1 MLIFTMPYYI
11 YKITPGDKP
20 PAKTLELV
28 REYTNFRV
36 AKKDVKEMRTG
47 QAAENGH
54 FFKIIF
60 ADNQPEAEQ
69 RLLEHREQSVVKEW
83 EK

>member
-1 MLIFTMPYYI
+1 MPYYI

-20 PAKTLELV
+20 PTRALELV
-28 REYTNFRV
+28 REYDSFRD
-36 AKKDVKEMRTG
+36 AKKDVKTMRSDQESG
-47 QAAENGH
+47 EEH

-60 ADNQPEAEQ
+60 ADSQPEAEQ
-69 RLLEHREQSVVKEW
+69 RLLEHREQPVVKEW